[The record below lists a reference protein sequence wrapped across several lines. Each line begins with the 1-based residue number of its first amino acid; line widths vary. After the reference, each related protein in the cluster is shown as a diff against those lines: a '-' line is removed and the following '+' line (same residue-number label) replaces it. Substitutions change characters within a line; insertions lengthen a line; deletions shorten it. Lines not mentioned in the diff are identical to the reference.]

1 MGRDQQQVRHTRIF
15 VQFVIFWAALQSW
28 KHIDP
33 AQWAK
38 GGPAMNKYA
47 FAFGLLFVVISA
59 VYLFVSNDLQG
70 AVLLFALGIAMATMS
85 LILIHAMNT
94 DA

>member
-15 VQFVIFWAALQSW
+15 VQFAVFRAALQSL
-28 KHIDP
+28 KHVRP
-33 AQWAK
+33 AHWAK
-38 GGPAMNKYA
+38 GGPTMNKYA
-47 FAFGLLFVVISA
+47 YAFGLLFVVIGA

-70 AVLLFALGIAMATMS
+70 AVLLFALGIAMTTMS
-85 LILIHAMNT
+85 LILIHAMTT